1 MIPDAVSRALDNLS
15 PALDDAVRGALDRY
29 LDLLLEANQEV
40 NLTSVRDKDEA
51 WIRHILDSLLLLP
64 ALRTLPEGAQV
75 LDVGS
80 GGGLPGIP
88 IALARPDLAIT
99 LLEATQK
106 KAHRLEGFVL
116 ALDLPRTRVISERAE
131 TLAHRPAHRQRYQVV
146 VTRAVARLP
155 ALLELT
161 LPFLQKGG
169 VLLAM
174 KGQTAPSEIAE
185 SARALQKL
193 GGGQVQKKKTDEGW
207 IVRVIKEEDTKRSFP
222 RPPGHPAKT
231 PL

>member
-1 MIPDAVSRALDNLS
+1 VIPDDVSRALDELK
-15 PALDDAVRGALDRY
+15 PPPDEATRAAMDRY
-29 LDLLLEANQEV
+29 LDLLLAANQEV
-40 NLTSVRDKDEA
+40 NLTGIRDKDEA
-51 WIRHILDSLLLLP
+51 WVRHILDSLLLLP

-75 LDVGS
+75 IDVGS

-88 IALARPDLAIT
+88 LALARPDLAIT
-99 LLEATQK
+99 LLEATRK
-106 KAHRLEGFVL
+106 KARRLEGFVE
-116 ALDLPRTRVISERAE
+116 ALELPRTRVLSERAE
-131 TLAHRPAHRQRYQVV
+131 TLAHRPAHRQRYQAV

-174 KGQTAPSEIAE
+174 KGQTAPAEIAE
-185 SARALQKL
+185 ASRAMAKL
-193 GGGQVQKKKTDEGW
+193 GGGSVQKKKTDEGW
-207 IVRVIKEEDTKRSFP
+207 IVRIIKEDDTKRSYP
-222 RPPGHPAKT
+222 RPPGHPVKM